1 MSSPGTLIPFEA
13 AHLPLVQP
21 WFEDDEVQRSLG
33 GPGWPEM
40 VLRLAADFQ
49 PGEEFRGQIVL
60 LKRSFVLLDDDG
72 QPVALVTGDLYD
84 RLTEYA
90 GEGPDGPA
98 FVDEPGPHRRSVA
111 FAVVVDPQRRR
122 QGWGFRAVDAFMAH
136 PDLASADIFLA
147 SIEPDNIPSRRLF
160 ERLGYTLESDIP
172 DWEDMLDYR
181 KTVSPIG

>member
-98 FVDEPGPHRRSVA
+98 FVDEPGLTGVRSHLRSWSIPNDGARVG
-111 FAVVVDPQRRR
+111 DSGRLTHSWPILI
-122 QGWGFRAVDAFMAH
+122 WH
-136 PDLASADIFLA
+136 PPTSFWPASSRTISPAAACSNDLA
-147 SIEPDNIPSRRLF
+147 
-160 ERLGYTLESDIP
+160 TLWNP
-172 DWEDMLDYR
+172 
-181 KTVSPIG
+181 TFPIGKTCSITGRP